1 MRKKVFQHAGA
12 LIIAAIILTF
22 FTMSWA
28 MYNNTAEQL
37 RVSVRNECE
46 YYRYFLD
53 KMGDDSLDKPAGKI
67 TASRVTLIDTD
78 GTVLFDSVED
88 ENMMGNH
95 SGRPEVIEAE
105 KTGESNIS
113 RYSETLRSKTYYTA
127 LRLDNGKIIRVSLT
141 TDSVFG
147 VMLRN
152 IWLVVVLIAAVL
164 VVELL
169 MVSHMTKALVKPI
182 NEIDL
187 NHPLDNKAY
196 EELSPLLGRIHQQQK
211 QIQQQMEELPHH
223 PELRHNQ
230 EEYLAITEYMKDG
243 LIVTNQSVVLSINRS
258 AQNLFDVTAEECINH
273 NIVTVSRN
281 EQLKEALDHAL
292 EGSSEERMLEI
303 NGRVYQL
310 LANPVRVD
318 RVVSGAVILVLD
330 VTEKQKAEVM
340 RREFSANV
348 SHELKTP
355 LTSISG
361 NASNLLSNADYF
373 DKETK
378 KQLYLDIYDDS
389 MWLINLIENM
399 LSVTRLEEG
408 RMNLNISVELVDDV
422 IQEALRHVDRKKDEH
437 TITVEHEDE
446 LLLARMDSR
455 LIVQMVINLVDN
467 AIKYTQKGSHIDIR
481 TGREGKNAVISVA
494 DDGPGIS
501 DEMKEHIFET
511 FYTGTNKI
519 ADSRRSLGLGL
530 ALCKSIVNVHGGEIK
545 VSDAHPHGAV
555 FQFTLPAGEV
565 YLYEQT
571 TDTGCGR

>member
-211 QIQQQMEELPHH
+211 QIQQQMEEL
-223 PELRHNQ
+223 RHNQ

-330 VTEKQKAEVM
+330 VTEKQKAE
-340 RREFSANV
+340 
-348 SHELKTP
+348 
-355 LTSISG
+355 
-361 NASNLLSNADYF
+361 
-373 DKETK
+373 
-378 KQLYLDIYDDS
+378 DIPKFA
-389 MWLINLIENM
+389 
-399 LSVTRLEEG
+399 G
-408 RMNLNISVELVDDV
+408 RIHS
-422 IQEALRHVDRKKDEH
+422 EA
-437 TITVEHEDE
+437 
-446 LLLARMDSR
+446 SR
-455 LIVQMVINLVDN
+455 LSSLVEDIIKLSRLDENDQSIPMEEVDLMQICRDVEGHLSIRAKEQQVKMTLRGESCRIKGARQVLYEMIYNLCDN
-467 AIKYTQKGSHIDIR
+467 AIKYNRRDGEVEVTVSR
-481 TGREGKNAVISVA
+481 GRNGRAVVSVA
-494 DDGPGIS
+494 DTGIGIA
-501 DEMKEHIFET
+501 KEDQERIFER
-511 FYTGTNKI
+511 FYRVDKSHSRETGGT
-519 ADSRRSLGLGL
+519 GLGL
-530 ALCKSIVNVHGGEIK
+530 SIVK
-545 VSDAHPHGAV
+545 HGAILHDAKIKIES
-555 FQFTLPAGEV
+555 TLG
-565 YLYEQT
+565 
-571 TDTGCGR
+571 TGTKIILEF

>member
-152 IWLVVVLIAAVL
+152 IWLVAVLIAAVL

-211 QIQQQMEELPHH
+211 QIQQQME
-223 PELRHNQ
+223 ELRHNQ

-355 LTSISG
+355 LMSISG
-361 NASNLLSNADYF
+361 IHS
-373 DKETK
+373 
-378 KQLYLDIYDDS
+378 
-389 MWLINLIENM
+389 
-399 LSVTRLEEG
+399 
-408 RMNLNISVELVDDV
+408 
-422 IQEALRHVDRKKDEH
+422 EA
-437 TITVEHEDE
+437 
-446 LLLARMDSR
+446 SR
-455 LIVQMVINLVDN
+455 LSSLVEDIIKLSRLDENDQSIPMEEVDLMQICRDVEGHLSIRAKEQQVKMTLRGESCRIKGARQVLYEMIYNLCDN
-467 AIKYTQKGSHIDIR
+467 AIKYNRRDGEVEVTVSR
-481 TGREGKNAVISVA
+481 GRNGRAVVSVA
-494 DDGPGIS
+494 DTGIGIA
-501 DEMKEHIFET
+501 KEDQERIFER
-511 FYTGTNKI
+511 FYRVDKSHSRETGGT
-519 ADSRRSLGLGL
+519 GLGL
-530 ALCKSIVNVHGGEIK
+530 SIVK
-545 VSDAHPHGAV
+545 HGAILHDAKIKIES
-555 FQFTLPAGEV
+555 TLG
-565 YLYEQT
+565 
-571 TDTGCGR
+571 TGTKIILEF

>member
-152 IWLVVVLIAAVL
+152 IWLVAVLIAAVL
-164 VVELL
+164 VVELM

-211 QIQQQMEELPHH
+211 QIQQQME
-223 PELRHNQ
+223 ELRHNQ

-355 LTSISG
+355 LMSISG
-361 NASNLLSNADYF
+361 YA
-373 DKETK
+373 E
-378 KQLYLDIYDDS
+378 I
-389 MWLINLIENM
+389 IENNM
-399 LSVTRLEEG
+399 VKPEDIPKFAG
-408 RMNLNISVELVDDV
+408 RIHS
-422 IQEALRHVDRKKDEH
+422 EA
-437 TITVEHEDE
+437 
-446 LLLARMDSR
+446 SR
-455 LIVQMVINLVDN
+455 LSSLVEDIIKLSRLDENDQSIPMEEVDLMQICRDVEGHLSIRAKEQQVKMTLRGESCRIKGARQVLYEMIYNLCDN
-467 AIKYTQKGSHIDIR
+467 AIKYNRKDGEVEMTVSRGRNGR
-481 TGREGKNAVISVA
+481 TVVSVA
-494 DDGPGIS
+494 DTGIGIA
-501 DEMKEHIFET
+501 KEDQERIFER
-511 FYTGTNKI
+511 FYRVDKSHSRETGGT
-519 ADSRRSLGLGL
+519 GLGL
-530 ALCKSIVNVHGGEIK
+530 SIVK
-545 VSDAHPHGAV
+545 HGAILHDAKIKIES
-555 FQFTLPAGEV
+555 TLG
-565 YLYEQT
+565 
-571 TDTGCGR
+571 TGTKIILEF

>member
-88 ENMMGNH
+88 AKMMGNH

-152 IWLVVVLIAAVL
+152 IWLVAVLIAAVL
-164 VVELL
+164 VVELM

-211 QIQQQMEELPHH
+211 QIQQQME
-223 PELRHNQ
+223 ELRHNQ

-292 EGSSEERMLEI
+292 EGSSEERMLEL

-318 RVVSGAVILVLD
+318 NVVSGAVILVLD

-355 LTSISG
+355 LMSISG
-361 NASNLLSNADYF
+361 YAEIIENNMVQLFIIYCILFSPQGDIHKGIGKVVIVEIHLREGDPFFLIADPEYVRQGYTAIGQGDPGAFPIRNGLLHPDAVQNLLRVLPVQRQNAGGAPVIKIRHIID
-373 DKETK
+373 
-378 KQLYLDIYDDS
+378 QC
-389 MWLINLIENM
+389 INI
-399 LSVTRLEEG
+399 RLFFQVQIVG
-408 RMNLNISVELVDDV
+408 QKRAV
-422 IQEALRHVDRKKDEH
+422 IDL
-437 TITVEHEDE
+437 TPPGSI
-446 LLLARMDSR
+446 DSR
-455 LIVQMVINLVDN
+455 YPSVHMHNFIDFYAHRFSLPFLHYLLYTRFPALFHCFLYMNMHIYILISSYFQILFLSPIFSYVTIN
-467 AIKYTQKGSHIDIR
+467 
-481 TGREGKNAVISVA
+481 
-494 DDGPGIS
+494 
-501 DEMKEHIFET
+501 
-511 FYTGTNKI
+511 I
-519 ADSRRSLGLGL
+519 AF
-530 ALCKSIVNVHGGEIK
+530 SII
-545 VSDAHPHGAV
+545 
-555 FQFTLPAGEV
+555 
-565 YLYEQT
+565 
-571 TDTGCGR
+571 

>member
-152 IWLVVVLIAAVL
+152 IWLVAVLIAAVL
-164 VVELL
+164 VVELM

-211 QIQQQMEELPHH
+211 QIQQQMEEL
-223 PELRHNQ
+223 RHNQ
-230 EEYLAITEYMKDG
+230 EEYLAITEYMKEDRK
-243 LIVTNQSVVLSINRS
+243 SVV
-258 AQNLFDVTAEECINH
+258 
-273 NIVTVSRN
+273 
-281 EQLKEALDHAL
+281 
-292 EGSSEERMLEI
+292 
-303 NGRVYQL
+303 
-310 LANPVRVD
+310 
-318 RVVSGAVILVLD
+318 
-330 VTEKQKAEVM
+330 
-340 RREFSANV
+340 
-348 SHELKTP
+348 
-355 LTSISG
+355 
-361 NASNLLSNADYF
+361 
-373 DKETK
+373 
-378 KQLYLDIYDDS
+378 
-389 MWLINLIENM
+389 
-399 LSVTRLEEG
+399 
-408 RMNLNISVELVDDV
+408 
-422 IQEALRHVDRKKDEH
+422 
-437 TITVEHEDE
+437 
-446 LLLARMDSR
+446 
-455 LIVQMVINLVDN
+455 
-467 AIKYTQKGSHIDIR
+467 
-481 TGREGKNAVISVA
+481 
-494 DDGPGIS
+494 
-501 DEMKEHIFET
+501 
-511 FYTGTNKI
+511 
-519 ADSRRSLGLGL
+519 
-530 ALCKSIVNVHGGEIK
+530 
-545 VSDAHPHGAV
+545 
-555 FQFTLPAGEV
+555 
-565 YLYEQT
+565 
-571 TDTGCGR
+571 

>member
-127 LRLDNGKIIRVSLT
+127 LRLDNGKIIRVSMT

-211 QIQQQMEELPHH
+211 QIQQQME
-223 PELRHNQ
+223 ELRHNQ

-355 LTSISG
+355 LMSISG
-361 NASNLLSNADYF
+361 YA
-373 DKETK
+373 E
-378 KQLYLDIYDDS
+378 I
-389 MWLINLIENM
+389 IENNM
-399 LSVTRLEEG
+399 VKPEDIPKFAG
-408 RMNLNISVELVDDV
+408 RIHS
-422 IQEALRHVDRKKDEH
+422 EA
-437 TITVEHEDE
+437 
-446 LLLARMDSR
+446 SR
-455 LIVQMVINLVDN
+455 LSSLVEDIIKLSRLDENDQSIPMEEVDLMQICRDVEGHLSIRAKEQQVKMTLRGERCRIKGARQVLYEMIYNLCDN
-467 AIKYTQKGSHIDIR
+467 AIKYNRRDGEVEVTVSR
-481 TGREGKNAVISVA
+481 GRNGRAVVSVA
-494 DDGPGIS
+494 DTGIGIA
-501 DEMKEHIFET
+501 KEDQERIFER
-511 FYTGTNKI
+511 FYRVDKSHSRETGGT
-519 ADSRRSLGLGL
+519 GLGL
-530 ALCKSIVNVHGGEIK
+530 SIVK
-545 VSDAHPHGAV
+545 HGAILHDAKIKIES
-555 FQFTLPAGEV
+555 TLGIGTKIILEF
-565 YLYEQT
+565 
-571 TDTGCGR
+571 

>member
-1 MRKKVFQHAGA
+1 MREKSLSTCGSVDYRCDYPD
-12 LIIAAIILTF
+12 IF

-211 QIQQQMEELPHH
+211 QIQQQSE
-223 PELRHNQ
+223 ELRHNQ

-310 LANPVRVD
+310 LCKIRVRVD

-355 LTSISG
+355 LAIMQAKLEIFAEDHMNTDAETAELVHFQTEQIARLSALVRTLLEMSNLQAVPRDDCIELAPLADEIVTDLTPLAQKKADHLASG
-361 NASNLLSNADYF
+361 NVRIFILS
-373 DKETK
+373 
-378 KQLYLDIYDDS
+378 
-389 MWLINLIENM
+389 
-399 LSVTRLEEG
+399 
-408 RMNLNISVELVDDV
+408 
-422 IQEALRHVDRKKDEH
+422 EA
-437 TITVEHEDE
+437 
-446 LLLARMDSR
+446 M
-455 LIVQMVINLVDN
+455 
-467 AIKYTQKGSHIDIR
+467 
-481 TGREGKNAVISVA
+481 
-494 DDGPGIS
+494 P
-501 DEMKEHIFET
+501 
-511 FYTGTNKI
+511 
-519 ADSRRSLGLGL
+519 
-530 ALCKSIVNVHGGEIK
+530 
-545 VSDAHPHGAV
+545 
-555 FQFTLPAGEV
+555 
-565 YLYEQT
+565 
-571 TDTGCGR
+571 